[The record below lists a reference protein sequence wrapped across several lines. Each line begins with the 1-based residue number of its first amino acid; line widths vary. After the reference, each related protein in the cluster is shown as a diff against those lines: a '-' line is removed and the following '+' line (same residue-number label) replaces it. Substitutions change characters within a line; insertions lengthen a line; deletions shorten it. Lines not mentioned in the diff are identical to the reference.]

1 MPQFTKFPQPHG
13 FTWIDLEAV
22 TAVDIK
28 VAGEM
33 LHQLSFTLQG
43 GGVVTISNPQQ
54 AKQAL
59 TIFRKSAC
67 GVQSKELVE
76 RTEEPGVT
84 PKVKQDPLQR
94 RREAPE
100 RTPEQQAS
108 QAFDA
113 GLLRLSWNWNLPV
126 IRVARHW

>member
-1 MPQFTKFPQPHG
+1 MPRFIKLPQPHG

-22 TAVDIK
+22 NSVDIK

-33 LHQLSFTLQG
+33 LHQLSFILQG

-54 AKQAL
+54 AQQAL
-59 TIFRKSAC
+59 TIFQKYAC
-67 GVQSKELVE
+67 DAQWKELVE

-84 PKVKQDPLQR
+84 PKVEPDLLQR

-100 RTPEQQAS
+100 QQSS
-108 QAFDA
+108 QAADA
-113 GLLRLSWNWNLPV
+113 RLFRLSRKWNLPV
-126 IRVARHW
+126 IGVARHW